1 MRVLSKEEVAQLL
14 LCDELRDI
22 ASSVVKREN
31 KDKRQEEKT
40 TLIAIRNILCN
51 SVKEQQDVEVNYE
64 VKRTC
69 R

>member
-51 SVKEQQDVEVNYE
+51 GAKEQQDVEVNYE
-64 VKRTC
+64 VKRNC